1 MERDGEVRRKREKE
15 GGVEEER
22 EERVEK
28 VPSEEERKEKGRKKL
43 SLSLSPS
50 FRTTN
55 KKTKTLC
62 SSLLCSRS
70 RFAPAFRYARHR
82 PSSCSPR
89 CRAKRSRERGAK
101 REFSLSFFFFFF
113 SFCLLAMFGVWC
125 HRRRR
130 PEDFCPGF
138 SRPLSPLNL
147 PLCSSA
153 ALSASMR
160 LLRGTRTCLARASE
174 QKKRGP
180 FFFFFERRS
189 MMVERAKEKK
199 RKKKKARWV
208 LFFPLALRALYLSAP
223 QAHPFLH
230 S

>member
-1 MERDGEVRRKREKE
+1 MERFGEKERKKAGWKKREKSGSKRCPARRRE
-15 GGVEEER
+15 KKKEE
-22 EERVEK
+22 K
-28 VPSEEERKEKGRKKL
+28 N